1 MKKAFVILLATWVW
15 LFACAVPAAAEE
27 ASKHP
32 EPLAWYTFDD
42 PENLGPTPLAT
53 TIICSPREA
62 LPTGKKGCTAA
73 ACIWMENSSHG
84 S

>member
-15 LFACAVPAAAEE
+15 LFAAPSSAAEE
-27 ASKHP
+27 ASNIP
-32 EPLAWYTFDD
+32 NLSRGIPLTI
-42 PENLGPTPLAT
+42 PKILEPTPLAT

-73 ACIWMENSSHG
+73 ACIWMETAPW
-84 S
+84 